1 MRTKVNKSIIII
13 FSIILLLGI
22 LGLVGGI
29 LISDYGI
36 KITLIIIGIVLVLLS
51 IFEFIGIIF
60 NYEEIKNDE
69 LIIHRLGKIN
79 KYNISEIKA
88 VVFKGFII
96 TIIRQDDFEIC
107 NVDPRKN
114 GILDIVQYLLDND
127 VEYIENIG
135 K

>member
-107 NVDPRKN
+107 NVDQRKN
-114 GILDIVQYLLDND
+114 GILDIVKYLLDND

>member
-69 LIIHRLGKIN
+69 LIIHRLGKIK

-114 GILDIVQYLLDND
+114 GILDIVGYLLDNN

>member
-114 GILDIVQYLLDND
+114 GILDIVGYLLDNN